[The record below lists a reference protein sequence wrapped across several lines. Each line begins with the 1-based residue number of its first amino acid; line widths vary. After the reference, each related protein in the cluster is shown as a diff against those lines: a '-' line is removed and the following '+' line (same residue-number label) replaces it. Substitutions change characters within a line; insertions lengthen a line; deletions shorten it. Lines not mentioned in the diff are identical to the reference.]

1 MKKIRTAILG
11 IAAVLSTTLIHGV
24 PAKAAWED
32 FHLNAGIS
40 LQNGTE
46 VNFDGE
52 EVTVSAT
59 DGDNSKI
66 TGIYINDGD
75 YKNGGIVIEGTVN
88 EDGSRSYEIPEEWME
103 SFRSYD
109 IFGWTDTTYVVET
122 GPVCNHGALIKGN
135 NSLCVNDS
143 SISQTFTAMIS
154 FAHGDDVRLA
164 GIAVNGVIEEGNR
177 IDDYTVEYTF
187 PVGTTGYYWIQ
198 AAEEDHV
205 KLDLYCPDD
214 ELTTGSLLAPDGS
227 CASSVSGLY
236 GKTVDFGVAASGDT
250 YEDAEYMFSWQKS
263 GSGEWTNT
271 EWQKD
276 NWVHIPITEKGHY
289 DFFVRMRYVNDD
301 GFVATKSLYWADQY
315 CGGTYFTFAQSG
327 NQGIYSPEGCTLG
340 SGGFFRGGCV
350 FGTNAENVTFEVSR
364 AAGSYSAEN
373 GWNIIG
379 NWTKVS
385 SRKLNEMF
393 TGADGQ
399 NYWGNWFTDRIEAGG
414 QIYYI
419 RAFYENESGVTET
432 KDFIWWGDFK

>member
-1 MKKIRTAILG
+1 MKKIRTAIFC
-11 IAAVLSTTLIHGV
+11 IAVVLSMAFVHGV
-24 PAKAAWED
+24 PAKAAWDEYR
-32 FHLNAGIS
+32 LNPD
-40 LQNGTE
+40 LVLRNGTA
-46 VNFDGE
+46 VNFDGKQ
-52 EVTVSAT
+52 VTVSAA
-59 DGDNSKI
+59 DGNNSKI

-75 YKNGGIVIEGTVN
+75 YENGGIVIEGTVN
-88 EDGSRSYEIPEEWME
+88 EDGSRSYEIPEEWTE
-103 SFRSYD
+103 SYKCYD
-109 IFGWTDTTYVVET
+109 VFGWTDATYVVET
-122 GPVCNHGALIKGN
+122 GPVYDHTAGIKEAGY
-135 NSLCVNDS
+135 LYVNDS
-143 SISQTFTAMIS
+143 SVSQTFTATDIPLYGS
-154 FAHGDDVRLA
+154 DERLA

-177 IDDYTVEYTF
+177 IDDYMVEYTF
-187 PVGTTGYYWIQ
+187 PAGTTGYYWIQ
-198 AAEEDHV
+198 AAEEDRV

-214 ELTTGSLLAPDGS
+214 ALTTGSLLAPDGS
-227 CASSVSGLY
+227 SASRVSGLY
-236 GKTVDFGVAASGDT
+236 GKTVDFGVAASGGK

-289 DFFVRMRYVNDD
+289 DFFVRMRYVNDE

-373 GWNIIG
+373 GWNITG
-379 NWTKVS
+379 NWTNVS
-385 SRKLNEMF
+385 SRKLNERF

-419 RAFYENESGVTET
+419 RASYENESGVTET

>member
-1 MKKIRTAILG
+1 MKKIRTVILG
-11 IAAVLSTTLIHGV
+11 IAAILSLALVHGTL
-24 PAKAAWED
+24 AKAAEESNINRNIR
-32 FHLNAGIS
+32 LN
-40 LQNGTE
+40 NGTE
-46 VNFDGE
+46 VSIDGNQI
-52 EVTVSAT
+52 TVSAV

-66 TGIYINDGD
+66 TGIYIDGNSF
-75 YKNGGIVIEGTVN
+75 KKGGSVIEGTIN
-88 EDGSRSYEIPEEWME
+88 EDGSRSYDISKDMQENRE
-103 SFRSYD
+103 FYD
-109 IFGWTDTTYVVET
+109 VFGWTDTTYVVET
-122 GPVCNHGALIKGN
+122 RVVPDNATWIKESGY
-135 NSLCVNDS
+135 LYVNDS
-143 SISQTFTAMIS
+143 SEPLTFTATNGEN
-154 FAHGDDVRLA
+154 AGNDRRLA
-164 GIAVNGVIEEGNR
+164 GIVVNNVIEEGTR
-177 IDDYTVEYTF
+177 ISDHTVQYTF
-187 PVGTTGYYWIQ
+187 PVGSKGFYFIYATD
-198 AAEEDHV
+198 EDCV

-214 ELTTGSLLAPDGS
+214 ALTTGSLLAPDGS
-227 CASSVSGLY
+227 SASRVSGLY
-236 GKTVDFGVAASGDT
+236 GKTVDFGVAASGGK

-289 DFFVRMRYVNDD
+289 DFFVRMRYVNDE

-373 GWNIIG
+373 GWNITG
-379 NWTKVS
+379 NWTNVS
-385 SRKLNEMF
+385 SRKLNERF

-419 RAFYENESGVTET
+419 RASYENESGVTET

>member
-1 MKKIRTAILG
+1 MKKIRTVILG
-11 IAAVLSTTLIHGV
+11 IAAILSLALVHGTL
-24 PAKAAWED
+24 AKAAEESNINRNIR
-32 FHLNAGIS
+32 LN
-40 LQNGTE
+40 NGTE
-46 VNFDGE
+46 VSIDGNQI
-52 EVTVSAT
+52 TVSAV

-66 TGIYINDGD
+66 TGIYISQDCYEGR
-75 YKNGGIVIEGTVN
+75 VEEGTIN
-88 EDGSRSYEIPEEWME
+88 EDGSRSYDISKNWIKNHTY
-103 SFRSYD
+103 YD

-122 GPVCNHGALIKGN
+122 RVAPNDTTSIKEGGK
-135 NSLCVNDS
+135 LYVTDS
-143 SISQTFTAMIS
+143 SIPLTFTGT
-154 FAHGDDVRLA
+154 HTVWPGRKGVA
-164 GIAVNGVIEEGNR
+164 GIFVNGVAEAGIR
-177 IDDYTVEYTF
+177 IDEHTVQYTF
-187 PVGTTGYYWIQ
+187 PVGTTGYYFIHV
-198 AAEEDHV
+198 AEEDEIQ
-205 KLDLYCPDD
+205 LNLYCPDD

-227 CASSVSGLY
+227 SASSVSGLY
-236 GKTVDFGVAASGDT
+236 GKTVDFGVAISGGD
-250 YEDAEYMFSWQKS
+250 YKDAEYMFSWQKS

-289 DFFVRMRYVNDD
+289 DFFIRVRYANYA
-301 GFVATKSLYWADQY
+301 GEILTKSLYWADQY

-340 SGGFFRGGCV
+340 AGGFFRGGCV

-373 GWNIIG
+373 GWNITG
-379 NWTKVS
+379 NWTNVS
-385 SRKLNEMF
+385 SRKLNERF

-419 RAFYENESGVTET
+419 RASYENESGVTET